1 MVLLVIGASSDM
13 GMALIRRVHEN
24 YDRII
29 AHYNHMSDGLKAL
42 SDDLGADKL
51 ALLKADLSKEEEVV
65 GLIENVREICDTP
78 SHIIHFPAPICNNS
92 KFHKIKWEVFQ
103 NEYEISLKSAVLILQ
118 AFLPS
123 MAKSRYG
130 RVVIMLSYVVNNTAP
145 AYCCNYVVTKYAML
159 GLVKSLASEY
169 ASKGITVNGVSPAWV
184 NTKYINNQPEMLKE
198 QYAMNSPIGRNLE
211 VEEIIPTI
219 QYLLSEG
226 AACVNGENITI
237 SCGR

>member
-13 GMALIRRVHEN
+13 GMALIRRVHKN

-29 AHYNHMSDGLKAL
+29 AHYNHMSDSLKEL
-42 SDDLGADKL
+42 SENLGREKL
-51 ALLKADLSKEEEVV
+51 ILIQADLSKEEEVIR
-65 GLIENVREICDTP
+65 LIEKMKATCDSP

-92 KFHKIKWEVFQ
+92 KFHKIKWDVFQ

-118 AFLPS
+118 AFLPY
-123 MAKSRYG
+123 MAKSHYG
-130 RVVIMLSYVVNNTAP
+130 RVIIMLSYVVNNTAP

-169 ASKGITVNGVSPAWV
+169 ASKGITINGVSPAWV
-184 NTKYINNQPEMLKE
+184 NTKYISNQPDMLKE

-219 QYLLSEG
+219 EYLFSEG

>member
-13 GMALIRRVHEN
+13 GMALIRGVYKN

-29 AHYNHMSDGLKAL
+29 AHYNHMSDNLKKL
-42 SDDLGADKL
+42 SEDVGNDKL
-51 ALLKADLSKEEEVV
+51 TLIQADLSKEDELIY
-65 GLIENVREICDTP
+65 LIEKTKGICESP
-78 SHIIHFPAPICNNS
+78 SHIIHFPAPPCNNS

-118 AFLPS
+118 AFLPQ
-123 MAKSRYG
+123 MAKRNCG
-130 RVVIMLSYVVNNTAP
+130 RVIIMFSYVVSNIAP
-145 AYCCNYVVTKYAML
+145 AHCCNYVVTKYAML

-169 ASKGITVNGVSPAWV
+169 APKGITINGVSPAWV
-184 NTKYINNQPEMLKE
+184 NTKYIDNQPDMLKK
-198 QYAMNSPIGRNLE
+198 QYAMSSPMGRNLD
-211 VEEIIPTI
+211 VDDIIPTI
-219 QYLLSEG
+219 EYLLSEG